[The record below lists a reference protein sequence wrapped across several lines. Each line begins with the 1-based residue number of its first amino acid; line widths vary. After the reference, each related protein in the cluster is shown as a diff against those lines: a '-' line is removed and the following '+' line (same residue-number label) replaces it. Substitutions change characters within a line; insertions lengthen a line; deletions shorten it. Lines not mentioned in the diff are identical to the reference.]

1 MSNRTTGTE
10 GPGHGRFAD
19 RYGAWALVAG
29 ASEGLGAAFARALA
43 ARGMN
48 LVPVARRKALLDGLA
63 EDLRARFGVEVRPVA
78 GDLAAPDFPERL
90 AGSIADLDL
99 GLVVYN
105 AACAPVGDFSDAD
118 MSELMRVVD
127 VNVRAPVALMRML
140 IPPMVERGRGA
151 VVLMSSLAGNQGGP
165 RLAAYAASKAFNRVL
180 AEGLWHELR
189 GRGIDAIA
197 CCAGAVRTPGYAS
210 ASGSEAPGTLD
221 PEVVAQRALRALGRG
236 PLAIP
241 GFVNLAADFFMS
253 RLLPRRTAIGIMALS
268 TKNLSRDGGKK

>member
-90 AGSIADLDL
+90 AGSDRGSRSGSGRVQCRMRSRRRLL
-99 GLVVYN
+99 RRGH
-105 AACAPVGDFSDAD
+105 VGAHARRRRKRTRSGGADAD
-118 MSELMRVVD
+118 AHTAD
-127 VNVRAPVALMRML
+127 GRART
-140 IPPMVERGRGA
+140 RGRR
-151 VVLMSSLAGNQGGP
+151 SH
-165 RLAAYAASKAFNRVL
+165 VL
-180 AEGLWHELR
+180 ARGQPGRASSRCLR
-189 GRGIDAIA
+189 GEQGLQQ
-197 CCAGAVRTPGYAS
+197 GARRRPLARAQRPGDRRDRLLRR
-210 ASGSEAPGTLD
+210 SGAYPGLRERLRLGDSGTLD

-253 RLLPRRTAIGIMALS
+253 RLRPDARP
-268 TKNLSRDGGKK
+268 